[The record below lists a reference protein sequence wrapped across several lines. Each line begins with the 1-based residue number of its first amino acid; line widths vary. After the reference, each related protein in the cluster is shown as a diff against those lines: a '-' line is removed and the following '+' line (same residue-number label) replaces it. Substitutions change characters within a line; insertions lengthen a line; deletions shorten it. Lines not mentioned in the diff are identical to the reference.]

1 MFPSS
6 VVPFWSGAL
15 GRSGIGRLL
24 LLRLR
29 RVPRHRRGSKLRTR
43 GRFVDPRLE
52 WRAVHPLLRNVII
65 GIVGLIIAGG
75 LAALAILGDDADLS
89 VLALLAA
96 AILATLIGLFLYSQG
111 WIWGSHMARRR
122 QGGQS
127 LLVAVGGGIMALV
140 AAVALAGLLILVL
153 LFYLG

>member
-1 MFPSS
+1 MDRC
-6 VVPFWSGAL
+6 GAW
-15 GRSGIGRLL
+15 
-24 LLRLR
+24 
-29 RVPRHRRGSKLRTR
+29 
-43 GRFVDPRLE
+43 LE
-52 WRAVHPLLRNVII
+52 WPAVHPLLRNVVI

-75 LAALAILGDDADLS
+75 LTALALLGQNTELSILG
-89 VLALLAA
+89 LLAA

-111 WIWGSHMARRR
+111 WIWGSRMARRR

-127 LLVAVGGGIMALV
+127 ILVAIGGGLMALL